1 MALCRLSPS
10 LLTDRGWGST
20 TRKGPSGNPMT
31 STKIKLF
38 ALLSASGLALA
49 AGTAQAQTAPKD
61 EAASLEEIIVVGQ
74 RKAINNAQETKRNA
88 EEIVDSISAVDI
100 GALPDRSVTEALQRV
115 PGVSIGRTNEVR
127 DIDRLNVEGSGVQ
140 IRGLTWVRSE
150 INGRD
155 SFGAK
160 NGRALGWEDVTP
172 ELAAGVDVHKNP
184 SADIVEGGLGG
195 TVNLRTWMPFD
206 GAGEKIAASLDAT
219 RGDLRKEWT
228 PSASGLYSNRFDT
241 GIGEIGFLVDI
252 AHSELKSRLNAIEV
266 DPYNVHSATTKSS
279 YDGGATLNFNGN
291 NRITGQPQDVVM
303 VPTGAQWRLQDR
315 DKTRDGVYSAVQ
327 WKPSEST
334 EIYSTF
340 FLSKSKLINQDHFA
354 QTSACCSATN
364 NQNFMNAPATGT
376 SFTYDENGNFLTGT
390 IVDGG
395 GGGNGVANSFLMNLG
410 TRYGEDKAQTWDSS
424 SGVKWEGDRWSV
436 KADFQRIEAKRDV
449 YDMTVYNTVTM
460 PGGIGLDLR
469 GSVPKIS
476 ASDLTKSTSAFN
488 LYAAMDH
495 NEIDRAN
502 QNTGKLDI
510 AYDVDGDFL
519 KSLKFGGRVTDRH
532 SVQKDGG
539 YNWALITAPWAFS
552 QTASVDKFP
561 QYQETVSFDNFFRG
575 SSTPPSLWMPSM
587 ELAKNKG
594 KLFDHIQALLY
605 TPNLGKGLA
614 APTSNDYGYYCS
626 TCSNGTIPSWAANA
640 DKFSPFPNGSLAS
653 YLPIW
658 AGAPVDANN
667 KLLDPS
673 RPVGSNINFW
683 VPFNGNYEYA
693 PTSTSGIGT
702 NDQTERTQAAYA
714 TARFGSDT
722 LFGSDLEWDGN
733 AGLRVVRT
741 ESVSK
746 GFAHFPSLSITGD
759 QSAYSQAARDA
770 VRFANGAN
778 TKTRYKSDY
787 TNVLPSLNLRFKPD
801 DDKVVRFAAA
811 TSIVRPDFY
820 QLQPSF
826 TMNGTYQQRRATAA
840 DNVLNTSAGRAYTQS
855 ELDAL
860 AAGGNPVMYN
870 TGVAFSYFSGN
881 PDLKPMRAH
890 SFDMSFEW
898 YVKPGSMF
906 SLGIFDKEVR
916 NYIQGEQTA
925 LQLTNNGVTQTVV
938 GTIPQNFGKGRIYG
952 IEGQATYFYDE
963 LPSFLSGLGTDFNFT
978 ILRSEGT
985 HNTTSNVFDGV
996 QIGASKLELPLEQLS
1011 KYSFNAALLY
1021 VKYGFDVR
1029 FAYNWRSRYL
1039 MSASASNVQAPAY
1052 MEDYGQMDASVVY
1065 SITDNLKVGVQA
1077 ANLLNTKNII
1087 SVDQRDNWY
1096 YGTQGMMSKD
1106 LIFKHNYTVADR
1118 RFTFVLRAAY

>member
-1 MALCRLSPS
+1 MKS
-10 LLTDRGWGST
+10 
-20 TRKGPSGNPMT
+20 N
-31 STKIKLF
+31 KIKLF
-38 ALLSASGLALA
+38 ALLSASGIAMVT
-49 AGTAQAQTAPKD
+49 AGMAHAQTTATAQNDSAATLD
-61 EAASLEEIIVVGQ
+61 EIVVVGQ
-74 RKAINNAQETKRNA
+74 RKAIQNAQETKRNA

-172 ELAAGVDVHKNP
+172 ELAAGVDVYKNP

-206 GAGEKIAASLDAT
+206 APGEKVAFSLDGT
-219 RGDLRKEWT
+219 YGDLRKKWT
-228 PSASGLYSNRFDT
+228 PSVSGLYSNRFDT
-241 GIGEIGFLVDI
+241 GIGEIGILVDV

-266 DPYNVHSATTKSS
+266 DPYNLHSTTTQSS
-279 YDGGATLNFNGN
+279 YDGGTSFNFNGDN
-291 NRITGQPQDVVM
+291 SIDGQPKDAVM

-315 DKTRDGVYSAVQ
+315 DKTRDGFYTAVQ

-364 NQNFMNAPATGT
+364 NQSFMTQPADGT
-376 SFTYDENGNFLTGT
+376 SFTYDADGNFLSGT

-410 TRYGEDKAQTWDSS
+410 TRYGWDKAQTWDSS
-424 SGVKWEGDRWSV
+424 TGVKWEGDRWSI
-436 KADFQRIEAKRDV
+436 KADYQRVEAKRDV

-460 PGGIGLDLR
+460 PGGISLDLT
-469 GSVPKIS
+469 GSVPKIT
-476 ASDLTKSTSAFN
+476 AGNLTQTPSAFN

-495 NEIDRAN
+495 NEVDRAN
-502 QNTGKLDI
+502 QNTGKIDV
-510 AYDVDGDFL
+510 AYEFDDDFL
-519 KSLKFGGRVTDRH
+519 KTLKFGARFTDRH

-552 QTASVDKFP
+552 QTASADKFP
-561 QYQETVSFDNFFRG
+561 QYQETVDFNNFFRG
-575 SSTPPSLWMPSM
+575 SSTPPSLLMPSM
-587 ELAKNKG
+587 ELAKNKD
-594 KLFDHIQALLY
+594 KLFAHIQDLLY
-605 TPNLGKGLA
+605 TPNLGTGLA

-626 TCSNGTIPSWAANA
+626 TCGNGTIPSWAANGGQY
-640 DKFSPFPNGSLAS
+640 SPFPAGSLSS

-658 AGAPVDANN
+658 AGAVVDANN
-667 KLLDPS
+667 NLVDPTK
-673 RPVGSNINFW
+673 PVGSSINFW
-683 VPFNGNYEYA
+683 VPFDGNYEYA

-702 NDQTERTQAAYA
+702 NDQGERTQSAYA
-714 TARFGSDT
+714 TARFVHDS
-722 LFGSDLEWDGN
+722 LFGAAMDWDGN
-733 AGLRVVRT
+733 LGVRIVRT

-746 GFAHFPSLSITGD
+746 GFAHFPSLSINGD
-759 QSAYSQAARDA
+759 ASSYSADA
-770 VRFANGAN
+770 LSAVTFANGAN
-778 TKTRYKSDY
+778 VKTRYKNDY

-801 DDKVVRFAAA
+801 DDKAIRFAASS
-811 TSIVRPDFY
+811 SIVRPDFY

-826 TMNGTYQQRRATAA
+826 TMYGTYQNRRATLA
-840 DNVLNTSAGRAYTQS
+840 DNVRNTSTGQAYTQA
-855 ELDAL
+855 ELDA
-860 AAGGNPVMYN
+860 AAASGSPVMYN
-870 TGVAFSYFSGN
+870 TGVSFNYTTGN
-881 PDLKPMRAH
+881 PNLKPMRAN
-890 SFDMSFEW
+890 SFDLSFEW

-906 SLGIFDKEVR
+906 AFGVFDKEIR
-916 NYIQGEQTA
+916 DYIQSDQVVM
-925 LQLTNNGVTQTVV
+925 QLTNNGVTQTVI
-938 GTIPQNFGKGRIYG
+938 GTMPQNHGKGRIYG

-963 LPSFLSGLGTDFNFT
+963 LPDFLSGFGTDFNFT
-978 ILRSEGT
+978 ILKSSGT
-985 HNTTSNVFDGV
+985 NNTSSSVFDSS
-996 QIGASKLELPLEQLS
+996 QIGASKLDLPLEQLS
-1011 KYSFNAALLY
+1011 KYNFNAALLY

-1029 FAYNWRSRYL
+1029 LAYNWRSRYL

-1065 SITDNLKVGVQA
+1065 SLTDNIKVGVQA

-1087 SVDQRDNWY
+1087 SIDQRDNWY
-1096 YGTQGMMSKD
+1096 YGTQGMMDKS
-1106 LIFKHNYTVADR
+1106 LIYKHNYTVADR
-1118 RFTFVLRAAY
+1118 RFTVVLRANF